1 MSARG
6 PDGSG
11 IILRCAVALAA
22 AGALAGAVVTAQP
35 SALVID
41 DWSGARLQHH
51 GVPPGWQAES
61 WGRRALFD
69 LTIVDDGGR
78 RALLMKSRDDRSTI
92 RKDVRGRID
101 LKATP
106 VLTWSWKVVA
116 LPPGGDARRWE
127 TTDQAA
133 QLYVAWE
140 RFPSLLRS
148 RVIGYAWDSSVPAG
162 TIVPSQKT
170 STVTYVIVRSGPAEL
185 GHWLTERRNV
195 AEDYRR
201 IFGEG
206 PDRPAAVSLSIDS
219 NDTHSSAEALFGA
232 ISFVRAGP
240 Q

>member
-1 MSARG
+1 M
-6 PDGSG
+6 
-11 IILRCAVALAA
+11 RCAVALAA
-22 AGALAGAVVTAQP
+22 ASALAAAVVAAQP
-35 SALVID
+35 SSLVIE
-41 DWSGARLQHH
+41 DWSGAPLQHH
-51 GVPPGWQAES
+51 GVPPGWQGES
-61 WGRRALFD
+61 WGRRAMFD

-78 RALLMKSRDDRSTI
+78 RALLMKSRDDRATI

-133 QLYVAWE
+133 QLYVAWQ

-148 RVIGYAWDSSVPAG
+148 RVIGYAWDTSVPAG
-162 TIVPSQKT
+162 TILPSQKT

-185 GHWLTERRNV
+185 GRWLTERRNV

-201 IFGEG
+201 IFGEE
-206 PDRPAAVSLSIDS
+206 PDQPGAVSLSIDS

-232 ISFVRAGP
+232 IAFVRPGG

>member
-1 MSARG
+1 V
-6 PDGSG
+6 
-11 IILRCAVALAA
+11 VA
-22 AGALAGAVVTAQP
+22 AQP

-41 DWSGARLQHH
+41 DWSAAPLQHH
-51 GVPPGWQAES
+51 GVPPGWQGES
-61 WGRRALFD
+61 WGRRAGFD
-69 LTIVDDGGR
+69 LTIVEDGGH

-133 QLYVAWE
+133 QVYVAWQ

-148 RVIGYAWDSSVPAG
+148 RVIGYAWDTSVPAG
-162 TIVPSQKT
+162 TILPSQKT

-185 GHWLTERRNV
+185 GRWLTERRNV

-201 IFGEG
+201 IFGEE
-206 PDRPAAVSLSIDS
+206 PDRPGAVSLSIDS

-232 ISFVRAGP
+232 LSFVRAGP
-240 Q
+240 P